1 MIQLIRKNLNQ
12 ISKLCEEHQ
21 VDSFALFVSATRS
34 DFNNSSDIDF
44 LVRFSNTIE
53 LLDYADNY
61 FKFLENLAKLFNRP
75 VDLVTEKSL
84 KTPYS
89 FKKSVNLK
97 FRFMNAKALKYLLDI
112 ESILKEIDQIKL
124 RVGNNFNTYRK
135 DFIIKNAVEVDLEII
150 GEAVKKLTEQNSTLE
165 LSSAKKIIGLRN
177 MMSHIYDSIEDKLIW
192 VILQKDIPILKKEIE
207 KIRGR

>member
-192 VILQKDIPILKKEIE
+192 AILQKDIPILKKEIE

>member
-1 MIQLIRKNLNQ
+1 
-12 ISKLCEEHQ
+12 

-177 MMSHIYDSIEDKLIW
+177 MMSHIYDSIRHYHEF
-192 VILQKDIPILKKEIE
+192 
-207 KIRGR
+207 

>member
-1 MIQLIRKNLNQ
+1 MIQLIRKNFYQ

-177 MMSHIYDSIEDKLIW
+177 MMSHIYDSIRHYHEF
-192 VILQKDIPILKKEIE
+192 
-207 KIRGR
+207 